1 MAIVHLL
8 LAMVAVLAGFIG
20 LVILI
25 KGFVDKSNKFIKLGT
40 LLFSVMLIIGV
51 LGGFCAGRHCMNS
64 KRCHDQERCDM
75 MMKCMQNCNG
85 GMMSG
90 CASMDSTTADSNG
103 MQVITKVIM
112 DKECMKKCDMKCDKS
127 CKKACPG
134 EKK

>member
-51 LGGFCAGRHCMNS
+51 LAGAGTSINAQRYRDS
-64 KRCHDQERCDM
+64 VTSLQSTL
-75 MMKCMQNCNG
+75 QQQY
-85 GMMSG
+85 S
-90 CASMDSTTADSNG
+90 DSTTSF
-103 MQVITKVIM
+103 
-112 DKECMKKCDMKCDKS
+112 
-127 CKKACPG
+127 
-134 EKK
+134 